1 MESPLDVDTTGE
13 IRRHLATAQAA
24 LAHLEA
30 LLAPAPAGNSTTG
43 NAGDNTA
50 GPANARDSALGGEQ

>member
-24 LAHLEA
+24 LAQLEA
-30 LLAPAPAGNSTTG
+30 LLAPTPA
-43 NAGDNTA
+43 DNPTDDTTA
-50 GPANARDSALGGEQ
+50 GLANAHDRALGGEQ